1 MNSNENA
8 KPRLPE
14 ELNIRSSEAMSICHA
29 TIWDLIKEE
38 ECDSS

>member
-14 ELNIRSSEAMSICHA
+14 ELNIRSSKATSICHA
-29 TIWDLIKEE
+29 MIWELIKEE
-38 ECDSS
+38 ECDTS